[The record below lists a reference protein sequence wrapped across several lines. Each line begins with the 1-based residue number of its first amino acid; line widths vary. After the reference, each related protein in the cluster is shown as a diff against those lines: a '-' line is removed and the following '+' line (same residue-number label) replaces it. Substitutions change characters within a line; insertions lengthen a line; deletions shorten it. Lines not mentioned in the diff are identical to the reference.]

1 MLQTPLRVD
10 ERESAHV
17 RDVTCVSFGRRR
29 SDVVATGSLDGT
41 LRVWDLSEYVLC
53 CSLLYGVCGIC
64 PSSLACTVP
73 RCFEAAQ
80 GCCRFA

>member
-1 MLQTPLRVD
+1 MRYAVSRHSCPAVVVQGYWVLDTCFLFVCTPWQTPLRVD

-41 LRVWDLSEYVLC
+41 LRVWDLSE
-53 CSLLYGVCGIC
+53 
-64 PSSLACTVP
+64 
-73 RCFEAAQ
+73 
-80 GCCRFA
+80 